1 MDFDISSAN
10 VISLA
15 LLKFKTQRKLAKELG
30 VSPQTIS
37 AWRYKQVAADK
48 VNALS
53 DATGIPRSI
62 IRPDLYPSGKEPQRK

>member
-15 LLKFKTQRKLAKELG
+15 LLKFKTQRNLAKELG

>member
-15 LLKFKTQRKLAKELG
+15 LLKYKTQRELAKAMG
-30 VSPQTIS
+30 VSPQTVS
-37 AWRYKQVAADK
+37 SWRHKQVAADK

-53 DATGIPRSI
+53 DATGIPRSM
-62 IRPDLYPSGKEPQRK
+62 IRPDLYPAGKENPQR

>member
-15 LLKFKTQRKLAKELG
+15 LLKFKTQRMLAKELG